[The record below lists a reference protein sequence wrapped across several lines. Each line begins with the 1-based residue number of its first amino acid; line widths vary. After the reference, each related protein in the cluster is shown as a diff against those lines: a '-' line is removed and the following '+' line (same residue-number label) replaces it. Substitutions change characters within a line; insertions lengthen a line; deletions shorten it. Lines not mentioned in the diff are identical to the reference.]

1 MMARRGHLCKRNLR
15 HQSGPQNLS
24 DFRGFVI
31 SCFFINRYP
40 PQYSFAHRIG
50 GIFSKRLAACVFDI
64 GGAIIIAAIRYAA
77 VEQS

>member
-1 MMARRGHLCKRNLR
+1 MQAQPAALKRPAKFERLSRLR
-15 HQSGPQNLS
+15 Y
-24 DFRGFVI
+24 FVL
-31 SCFFINRYP
+31 FINRYP

-50 GIFSKRLAACVFDI
+50 GISSKGLMTCVFDI